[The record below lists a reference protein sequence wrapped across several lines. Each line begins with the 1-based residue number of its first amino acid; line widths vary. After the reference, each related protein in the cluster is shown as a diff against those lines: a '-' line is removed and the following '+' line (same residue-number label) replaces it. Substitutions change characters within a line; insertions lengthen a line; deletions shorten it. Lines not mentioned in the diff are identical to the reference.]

1 MSAAAVGTLA
11 ELGGALLTP
20 PAQICATVAARCCPI
35 LLPVCLDAVFA
46 SLTPEQRSQLA
57 TTITTDLAAAA
68 AHHQPAPSYCVV
80 SAGGAPL
87 DIIKRY
93 IETQQSPN
101 RQGRP
106 PRNRRP

>member
-68 AHHQPAPSYCVV
+68 ARHQPTP
-80 SAGGAPL
+80 
-87 DIIKRY
+87 
-93 IETQQSPN
+93 ETPPTRKGQ
-101 RQGRP
+101 RP
-106 PRNRRP
+106 

>member
-1 MSAAAVGTLA
+1 MTKPLTAGWRTSAAAIGTLA

-20 PAQICATVAARCCPI
+20 PARTCATVAARCCPI

-68 AHHQPAPSYCVV
+68 ARHQPTP
-80 SAGGAPL
+80 
-87 DIIKRY
+87 
-93 IETQQSPN
+93 ETPPTRKGQ
-101 RQGRP
+101 RP
-106 PRNRRP
+106 